1 MQNIMKQK
9 VTVWFIPERELVV
22 VTDGAQVPDGVISAN
37 VEPGITRRRAVMRGL
52 VREGEDFVIRTRSV
66 SVPYIRTR
74 SVSVPYARMIA
85 DEMGFDV
92 VEEWLTPV
100 DIRRWS
106 R

>member
-9 VTVWFIPERELVV
+9 VTVWFIPALAQVLV
-22 VTDGAQVPDGVISAN
+22 TEGAQVPEGVIAED

-52 VREGEDFVIRTRSV
+52 VREGEDFV
-66 SVPYIRTR
+66 IRTR